1 MKVIFWLLLGFSLLW
16 LGIHHLR
23 AQHRYTTFELEAPQL
38 NSSKT
43 IFIYVPKDYDTSGK
57 SYPVLYMHDAQN
69 LFDKALSFAGEWEID
84 ETLDRLQLPLIV
96 VGIAHGNEKRL
107 EELTPYP
114 HEKYGGGKADTY
126 LDFVTQT
133 LKPYIDNNYR
143 TKPQKEHT
151 GMMGS
156 SLGGLVSIYA
166 PIRHP
171 DVFGKVGVFSPS
183 FWISDEIY
191 HLMEQTSS
199 YPAHIYMLC
208 GDAESD
214 HLVGDVNRM
223 HALLLPKTQE
233 EQLEVKIIAGGKH
246 NEDFWKSQF
255 GEAAVW
261 LFGKVY

>member
-1 MKVIFWLLLGFSLLW
+1 MKVIFWLLIGMSLLL
-16 LGIHHLR
+16 LGIHKLK
-23 AQHRYTTFELEAPQL
+23 AQQRYTTFELEAPQL
-38 NSSKT
+38 KSSKT
-43 IFIYVPKDYDTSGK
+43 IFIYLPKGYDTSGK

-84 ETLDRLQLPLIV
+84 ETLDKLQLPLIV

-107 EELTPYP
+107 EELTPFP
-114 HEKYGGGKADTY
+114 HEKYGGGNADAY

-133 LKPYIDNNYR
+133 LKPHIDNNYR
-143 TKPQKEHT
+143 TKPQREHT

-156 SLGGLVSIYA
+156 SLGGLVSFYA

-171 DVFGKVGVFSPS
+171 EIFGKVGVFSPS

-191 HLMEQTSS
+191 HLMERTPF
-199 YPAHIYMLC
+199 YPARIYMLC

-214 HLVGDVNRM
+214 HLVGDIQRM
-223 HALLLPKTQE
+223 QALLLPKTVS
-233 EQLEVKIIAGGKH
+233 EQLVVKIIPEGKH

-261 LFGKVY
+261 LFDR